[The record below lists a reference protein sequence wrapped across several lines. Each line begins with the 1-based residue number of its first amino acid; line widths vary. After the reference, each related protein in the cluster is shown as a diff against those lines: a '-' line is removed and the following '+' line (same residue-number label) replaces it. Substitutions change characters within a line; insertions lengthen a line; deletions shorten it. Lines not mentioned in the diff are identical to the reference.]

1 MASRERPADRGS
13 RQGRAAQERIE
24 TELREARIERG
35 LSVAH
40 VAKALGISKA
50 EVSRIENH
58 RSPNVPFIQL
68 ARFAAVVGLDLS
80 LKTYPGASPV
90 RAAAHG
96 RLLDDLRA
104 LLHAS
109 LRWAREVPL
118 PITGDQRAWD
128 GMVIGR
134 GWRFG
139 IEAEMAARDAQALV
153 RRINL
158 KLRDGGVDGVLLL
171 LRDTHRSRTFVRAAR
186 PELESTF
193 SASPRE
199 VFASLRAG
207 RCPSGSAIL
216 VVPYRPRE
224 DARASSRGM
233 GRRTGED
240 AGAAA

>member
-1 MASRERPADRGS
+1 MATSC
-13 RQGRAAQERIE
+13 AAWP
-24 TELREARIERG
+24 EAAASAPTPPSSE
-35 LSVAH
+35 AT
-40 VAKALGISKA
+40 
-50 EVSRIENH
+50 
-58 RSPNVPFIQL
+58 RSSN
-68 ARFAAVVGLDLS
+68 AAVVGLDLS
-80 LKTYPGASPV
+80 LKTYAGASPV

-158 KLRDGGVDGVLLL
+158 KMRDGGVDGVLLL

-186 PELESTF
+186 PELETTF

-216 VVPYRPRE
+216 VVPYRPAAGRSRAGG
-224 DARASSRGM
+224 ARLVGRDLGPARMPALRPEPILGVSR
-233 GRRTGED
+233 R
-240 AGAAA
+240 